1 MHLIHSIPSDRAVR
15 DALIKE
21 IKTGHQL
28 YKERERK
35 AELEAREQAKELRT
49 QKEVK
54 GLGRC
59 VAVVPADDYML
70 LNKRYGRQEVHSK
83 EFLSYFQKKYPEL
96 SPHKL

>member
-1 MHLIHSIPSDRAVR
+1 MHLIHSLPSDRSIR

-35 AELEAREQAKELRT
+35 EELKAAHQAKELRT

-59 VAVVPADDYML
+59 VAVVPADDYFL

-83 EFLSYFQKKYPEL
+83 EFLTYFQKKYPHL
-96 SPHKL
+96 APHKL